1 MKLRRVALAVA
12 FTGIVTTAYAVESPK
27 GEMAVVFQAMSELI
41 QLSTSPEGFTPE
53 RVHPQAA
60 SAFERLS
67 DASMAVLDHAEN
79 QEADF
84 LALSA
89 GLVDDV
95 ESARLAFE
103 LGRYEDARFR
113 VNVVTSRCIECH
125 SRLPDLEDSS
135 LADRWLESAKLQR
148 LPDPDRARLL
158 VATRRFDEAMDTW
171 EGVFRDPARKPIETE
186 VFGWIHEY
194 LTISIRVKRDLERPR
209 SVLRELAARADTP
222 QYLTRRLLGWA
233 EALVAVEA
241 TPSPGQDGLEQAS
254 MLIDA
259 GLALE
264 RSSFADLGLIHDLAA
279 SSLLLS
285 FLDSREETDRTGPE
299 AAEAWY
305 LLGRIESRI
314 ESDAWFSR
322 METYMDAAVRAA
334 PSGPLAER
342 AYEALEESLLLS
354 FGASTADGL
363 PSSERARLDALREL
377 LPSGEPLTRSDAPNH
392 TPNKQRRNG

>member
-1 MKLRRVALAVA
+1 VNYRRGLITVVFAGL
-12 FTGIVTTAYAVESPK
+12 VTAAYAAESPRS
-27 GEMAVVFQAMSELI
+27 EMAVVFQAMSELI
-41 QLSTSPEGFTPE
+41 GLSTSPEGFTPE

-60 SAFERLS
+60 AAFGRLS
-67 DASMAVLDHAEN
+67 DASMAVLDHAES
-79 QEADF
+79 QDADF

-89 GLVDDV
+89 GLVKDV

-103 LGRYEDARFR
+103 LGRFEDARFR
-113 VNVVTSRCIECH
+113 VNLVISRCIECH
-125 SRLPDLEDSS
+125 SRLPDLADSS
-135 LADRWLESAKLQR
+135 LADRWLESAQLQR

-158 VATRRFDEAMDTW
+158 TATRRFDEAMETW
-171 EGVFRDPARKPIETE
+171 EAVFRDPAQKPIEAE

-194 LTISIRVKRDLERPR
+194 LSISIRVKRDLKRPR
-209 SVLRELAARADTP
+209 PVLQQLARRPDTP
-222 QYLTRRLLGWA
+222 QYLMRRLLGWA
-233 EALVAVEA
+233 DALAAVEGS
-241 TPSPGQDGLEQAS
+241 PSSGEDGFAQAHE
-254 MLIDA
+254 LISA

-264 RSSFADLGLIHDLAA
+264 RSSFADVGLIHDLAA

-285 FLDSREETDRTGPE
+285 WIDSRGE
-299 AAEAWY
+299 ARRSGTKVAEAWY

-334 PSGPLAER
+334 PSGPLAEL

-363 PSSERARLDALREL
+363 PSGERERLDELREL
-377 LPSGEPLTRSDAPNH
+377 LPSDAPLTRTDASSKPI
-392 TPNKQRRNG
+392 KQRRNG